1 MGKLTENLFGARK
14 AAGYK
19 DRCVHC
25 DSKKYVPREGAHR
38 ERTQRLQAFCRRE
51 AGWGGA
57 PPARRKIKGVTENRP
72 ELKLPGFSM
81 LFSGRG
87 RWALLTDLC
96 CRTRAVCAA
105 EGLAFIFLIIRSC
118 ILSRKFLLK
127 IVYSSSSAKDARKCR
142 FNPNRVYFKGTLI
155 QK

>member
-1 MGKLTENLFGARK
+1 MGPEKRLVIKTDVYTVIQKNTFQE
-14 AAGYK
+14 
-19 DRCVHC
+19 
-25 DSKKYVPREGAHR
+25 R
-38 ERTQRLQAFCRRE
+38 ERTANERSASQAFCRRE
-51 AGWGGA
+51 VGWGGA

-142 FNPNRVYFKGTLI
+142 FNPNHVYFKGTLI